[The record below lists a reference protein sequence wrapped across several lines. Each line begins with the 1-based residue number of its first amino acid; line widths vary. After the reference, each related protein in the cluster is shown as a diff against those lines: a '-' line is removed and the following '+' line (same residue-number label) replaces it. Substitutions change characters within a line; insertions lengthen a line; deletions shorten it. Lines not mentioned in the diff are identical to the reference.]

1 MKFEK
6 GKVEHAS
13 LDLYFRRDQNAKLFV
28 KGKGEV
34 HLSGYFEPDLEE
46 QSEPL
51 KVNNN
56 VKNNEK

>member
-1 MKFEK
+1 VILGVTVNNRDIHLMKFEK

-46 QSEPL
+46 
-51 KVNNN
+51 
-56 VKNNEK
+56 